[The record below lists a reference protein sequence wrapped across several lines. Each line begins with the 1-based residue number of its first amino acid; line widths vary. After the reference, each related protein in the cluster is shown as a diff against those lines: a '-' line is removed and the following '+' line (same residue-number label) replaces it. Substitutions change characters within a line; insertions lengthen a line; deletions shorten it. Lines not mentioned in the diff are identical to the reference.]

1 MGFPLGLSLP
11 AAWAYAMMT
20 FNPSK
25 HHAIPCLL
33 GARLPGMLAAPT
45 AQAPLPGCI
54 LPTLQGLLREASP
67 VGGRTWLRRDSIRA
81 PPPPRQCCLMVS
93 TQALGPLCPY

>member
-1 MGFPLGLSLP
+1 
-11 AAWAYAMMT
+11 MT

-25 HHAIPCLL
+25 HHVIPCLL

-67 VGGRTWLRRDSIRA
+67 VAARGSSVTASV
-81 PPPPRQCCLMVS
+81 PH
-93 TQALGPLCPY
+93 PLPGSAA